1 MSGQEYM
8 NDSNNS
14 DNVRSSTSSKS
25 KEGSNKESILLVYS
39 LVEVV
44 AGDKRSG
51 LGLARLRVMVFYKCV
66 W

>member
-25 KEGSNKESILLVYS
+25 KEGSNKGIDITS
-39 LVEVV
+39 LFF
-44 AGDKRSG
+44 GGSG
-51 LGLARLRVMVFYKCV
+51 SRRLEERVRNGEIASDGVL
-66 W
+66 